1 MKTVILDAFTANPGD
16 LNWDAINQ
24 LCDLSIYPRTA
35 PQEVLE
41 RSLDAEALLTNK
53 VIISDELM
61 TQLPNLKYIGV
72 LATGTNV
79 VDLEAAAKL
88 GITVTNIPAYSTPF
102 VAQHTI
108 ALILNIFNKV
118 SQHSQSAKDGAWANC
133 QDFSYTHGTL
143 NELQGKTLGIIGLG
157 SIGKNV
163 ATIAQAFG
171 MKVVAL
177 KSARPAKD
185 SISRLPFEDF
195 FSQCDI
201 ISLHCPLSPESQEI
215 ISSKSLNLMK
225 KSAVLINTGR
235 GPLINENDLAEALNS
250 GVIAAAGLDVL
261 SSEPPTPDN
270 PLLSAKNCFITPHI
284 AWAAQECRE
293 RLIQIAADNIKA
305 FLNRDSI
312 NKVN

>member
-1 MKTVILDAFTANPGD
+1 MKTIILDAFTANPGD
-16 LNWDAINQ
+16 LNWDAIDQ
-24 LCDLSIYPRTA
+24 ITELVQYPRTV
-35 PQEVLE
+35 PNELLE
-41 RSLDAEALLTNK
+41 RIQGAEALLTNK
-53 VIISDELM
+53 VIISAETMDEV
-61 TQLPNLKYIGV
+61 PSLKYIGI

-79 VDLEAAAKL
+79 VDLEAAASR

-102 VAQHTI
+102 VAQHSF

-118 SQHSQSAKDGAWANC
+118 AEHSESAKAGAWADC
-133 QDFSYTHGTL
+133 QDFSYTHGVL

-157 SIGKNV
+157 SIGKKV
-163 ATIAQAFG
+163 AEIAKAFG
-171 MKVVAL
+171 MNIVAL

-185 SISRLPFEDF
+185 SVQRLEHDPFF
-195 FSQCDI
+195 AQSDI

-215 ISSKSLNLMK
+215 INSKSLALMK
-225 KSAVLINTGR
+225 SSAVIINTGR
-235 GPLINENDLAEALNS
+235 GPLINEADLAQALNE
-250 GVIAAAGLDVL
+250 GKIAAAGLDVL
-261 SSEPPTPDN
+261 SSEPPAADN

-305 FLNRDSI
+305 FLAGEAI

>member
-1 MKTVILDAFTANPGD
+1 MKTIILDAFTANPGD
-16 LNWDAINQ
+16 LNWDAIDQ
-24 LCDLSIYPRTA
+24 ITELVQYPRTA
-35 PQEVLE
+35 PNELLE
-41 RSLDAEALLTNK
+41 RIQGAEALLTNK
-53 VIISDELM
+53 VIISSETMD
-61 TQLPNLKYIGV
+61 QVPSLKYIGV

-79 VDLEAAAKL
+79 VDLEAATAR

-102 VAQHTI
+102 VAQHSF

-118 SQHSQSAKDGAWANC
+118 AQHSESAKAGAWADC
-133 QDFSYTHGTL
+133 QDFSYTHGVL

-157 SIGKNV
+157 SIGKKV
-163 ATIAQAFG
+163 AEIAKAFG
-171 MKVVAL
+171 MKIVAL

-185 SISRLPFEDF
+185 PIERLEFNDF
-195 FSQCDI
+195 FSQSDI

-215 ISSKSLNLMK
+215 INAKSLALMK
-225 KSAVLINTGR
+225 KSAVIINTGR
-235 GPLINENDLAEALNS
+235 GPLINEADLAQALNE
-250 GVIAAAGLDVL
+250 GQIAAAGLDVL
-261 SSEPPTPDN
+261 SSEPPAADN

-305 FLNRDSI
+305 FLSGEVL

>member
-1 MKTVILDAFTANPGD
+1 MKTIILDAFTANPGD
-16 LNWDAINQ
+16 LNWDAIDQ
-24 LCDLSIYPRTA
+24 ITELVQYPRTV
-35 PQEVLE
+35 PNELLE
-41 RSLDAEALLTNK
+41 RIQGAEALLTNK
-53 VIISDELM
+53 VIISAETMDEV
-61 TQLPNLKYIGV
+61 PSLKYIGI

-79 VDLEAAAKL
+79 VDLEAAASR

-102 VAQHTI
+102 VAQHSF

-118 SQHSQSAKDGAWANC
+118 AQHSESAKASAWADC
-133 QDFSYTHGTL
+133 QDFSYTHGVL

-157 SIGKNV
+157 SIGKKV
-163 ATIAQAFG
+163 AEIAKAFG
-171 MKVVAL
+171 MNIVAL

-185 SISRLPFEDF
+185 SVQRLEHDPFF
-195 FSQCDI
+195 AQSDI

-215 ISSKSLNLMK
+215 INSKSIALMK
-225 KSAVLINTGR
+225 SSAVIINTGR
-235 GPLINENDLAEALNS
+235 GPLINEADLAQALNE
-250 GVIAAAGLDVL
+250 GKIAAAGLDVL
-261 SSEPPTPDN
+261 SSEPPAADN

-305 FLNRDSI
+305 FLAGEAI

>member
-1 MKTVILDAFTANPGD
+1 MKTIILDAFTANPGD
-16 LNWDAINQ
+16 LNWDAIDQ
-24 LCDLSIYPRTA
+24 ITELVQYPRTV
-35 PQEVLE
+35 PNELLE
-41 RSLDAEALLTNK
+41 RIQGAEALLTNK
-53 VIISDELM
+53 VIISAETMD
-61 TQLPNLKYIGV
+61 QVPSLKYIGV

-79 VDLEAAAKL
+79 VDLEAAASR

-102 VAQHTI
+102 VAQHSF

-118 SQHSQSAKDGAWANC
+118 AEHSESAKAGAWADC
-133 QDFSYTHGTL
+133 QDFSYTHGVL

-157 SIGKNV
+157 SIGKKV
-163 ATIAQAFG
+163 AEIAKAFG
-171 MKVVAL
+171 MNIVAL

-185 SISRLPFEDF
+185 SVQRLEHDPFF
-195 FSQCDI
+195 AQSDI

-215 ISSKSLNLMK
+215 INSKSIALMK
-225 KSAVLINTGR
+225 SSAVIINTGR
-235 GPLINENDLAEALNS
+235 GPLINEADLAQALNE
-250 GVIAAAGLDVL
+250 GKIAAAGLDVL
-261 SSEPPTPDN
+261 SSEPPAADN

-305 FLNRDSI
+305 FLAGEAI